1 MSQINTN
8 GINANYPVPGKNN
21 SSQGFR
27 DNFAQIKNNI
37 NTGAAE
43 ITDLQNKVVLKA
55 ALDNSVLSNDMAN
68 TLISNCS
75 TSGFRATTYNLGN
88 ALSGTVLVDVNRA
101 DVQFGS
107 VVGDVIFQFGGWAPT
122 NTESNVVLRLNIA
135 NNQANISLPNQC
147 VSSNNN
153 FGVTVLE
160 NYANIANVATI
171 TSPANVGILEYT
183 FSTVDCGNTISVAPT
198 NRPYQSTQ
206 VITRNPPS
214 TGVQGDTNGT
224 VAVSTAIGQVEATE
238 TANTPTVI
246 TANAFTSTGSSINGT
261 TLTIGTLSTGTVAAN
276 MLLTGSGITANTYI
290 TGYISGSDWT
300 VNQSQTVAS
309 TAINGATGIIGTTL
323 TVGVQ
328 TSGTVQEGMV
338 LSGSGVTANTWIVE
352 NLSGAGTGSTW
363 RVSASQF
370 AAPASISGNIDVIT
384 VSDTTGFYRDMPI
397 VFTGETFGGITAGA
411 TYYVK
416 EVCDENSI
424 TLSSSP
430 GGSMIALTD
439 ASGTMYGNPA
449 SYLYVCTDD
458 FNSTVYDTKEA
469 TNTYQTTNVVKMVN
483 TDALE
488 VNAPIV
494 FTGNVFG
501 GLTQNQPYYIKS
513 IDTGNSNITI
523 SQTRVNGIA
532 GSEVLLS
539 TDSGNCLATVTIGTD
554 IWKQIPLLPD
564 VDTDSNVSAAN
575 VVISDNLTVGGN
587 AVINGNLTVNG
598 TYTYENVS
606 TLAVEDPII
615 GLGRGANNAA
625 LSSDDNKDRGTQL
638 WYYSGSEKSAFIG
651 WDDSQ
656 QKLIAA
662 TDVSIT
668 SEVVTINSYGN
679 LVVGGVEANT
689 ISSNTTLSVTG
700 NANVGNLGTTGQ
712 LIATGNIT
720 TSANIIGNVLATN
733 LDVAGVATVATV
745 NDIKIGG
752 GLPAYFLQTDGTGN
766 LTWAQGTANVSGN
779 GTAAGANTQIQI
791 SDGTGNFAVA
801 AGFTFDSVSN
811 ILSTPGNIAATGNIS
826 APYFIG
832 NGSQLTGLTF
842 SAISNGTSNVS
853 IPSTNGNV
861 NISAAGNANI
871 VVVTGTGANVTGTF
885 NSSGNANVGNLGTGG
900 LIVATGNVTGGNLVT
915 SGALSVT
922 GNANVGNI
930 GGTTGVFTTVA
941 GTLTTAAQPNITSVG
956 TLTSLSVSGNTTS
969 NNIASNNY
977 VIVSANSSIT
987 ASGTVQSDATQLAS
1001 SINVVTTVSVGAGVK
1016 LPVAEAG
1023 MRIIVRNSTSTAL
1036 KVYPNTGAA
1045 IEPALVN
1052 APYTLNA
1059 TTSMEFFCS
1068 TGGGSAQW
1076 FTLF

>member
-75 TSGFRATTYNLGN
+75 TRGFRATTYNLGN

-122 NTESNVVLRLNIA
+122 NTESNVVLRLNVA

-246 TANAFTSTGSSINGT
+246 TANAAVMNSSTISGT
-261 TLTIGTLSTGTVAAN
+261 TLTVGTLASGTIQVG
-276 MLLTGSGITANTYI
+276 MLLSGGSVAANTYI
-290 TGYISGSDWT
+290 MSNISGTGSGSTW
-300 VNQSQTVAS
+300 VVSESQTLGS
-309 TAINGATGIIGTTL
+309 TNLTGRTGIIGTTL

-352 NLSGAGTGSTW
+352 NLTGAGTGSTW

-370 AAPASISGNIDVIT
+370 AAPTTINGNIDVIT

-397 VFTGETFGGITAGA
+397 TFTGTTFGGITAGT
-411 TYYVK
+411 TYYIK
-416 EVCDENSI
+416 EVADGNSI
-424 TLSSSP
+424 TLSSTP
-430 GGSMIALTD
+430 GGAMLTLTD

-483 TDALE
+483 VNDLE

-513 IDTGNSNITI
+513 IDSGNSNITI

-539 TDSGNCLATVTIGTD
+539 TDSGNCLATVSIGSD
-554 IWKQIPLLPD
+554 IWKRI
-564 VDTDSNVSAAN
+564 
-575 VVISDNLTVGGN
+575 
-587 AVINGNLTVNG
+587 
-598 TYTYENVS
+598 
-606 TLAVEDPII
+606 
-615 GLGRGANNAA
+615 
-625 LSSDDNKDRGTQL
+625 
-638 WYYSGSEKSAFIG
+638 
-651 WDDSQ
+651 
-656 QKLIAA
+656 
-662 TDVSIT
+662 
-668 SEVVTINSYGN
+668 
-679 LVVGGVEANT
+679 
-689 ISSNTTLSVTG
+689 
-700 NANVGNLGTTGQ
+700 
-712 LIATGNIT
+712 
-720 TSANIIGNVLATN
+720 
-733 LDVAGVATVATV
+733 
-745 NDIKIGG
+745 
-752 GLPAYFLQTDGTGN
+752 
-766 LTWAQGTANVSGN
+766 
-779 GTAAGANTQIQI
+779 
-791 SDGTGNFAVA
+791 
-801 AGFTFDSVSN
+801 
-811 ILSTPGNIAATGNIS
+811 
-826 APYFIG
+826 
-832 NGSQLTGLTF
+832 QLT
-842 SAISNGTSNVS
+842 S
-853 IPSTNGNV
+853 
-861 NISAAGNANI
+861 
-871 VVVTGTGANVTGTF
+871 
-885 NSSGNANVGNLGTGG
+885 
-900 LIVATGNVTGGNLVT
+900 
-915 SGALSVT
+915 
-922 GNANVGNI
+922 
-930 GGTTGVFTTVA
+930 
-941 GTLTTAAQPNITSVG
+941 
-956 TLTSLSVSGNTTS
+956 
-969 NNIASNNY
+969 
-977 VIVSANSSIT
+977 
-987 ASGTVQSDATQLAS
+987 
-1001 SINVVTTVSVGAGVK
+1001 
-1016 LPVAEAG
+1016 
-1023 MRIIVRNSTSTAL
+1023 
-1036 KVYPNTGAA
+1036 
-1045 IEPALVN
+1045 
-1052 APYTLNA
+1052 
-1059 TTSMEFFCS
+1059 
-1068 TGGGSAQW
+1068 W
-1076 FTLF
+1076 